1 MCFRF
6 LILRS
11 SCFGANKFEA
21 GASKY
26 VYKMEI
32 KIKEGKKTAIL
43 FGGSGLVGGF
53 CLDLL
58 LESLIYTKV
67 LCLGRKKL
75 NKEHEKLEQFIIDFD
90 NLAEVEKSIQ
100 GNDLFCALGTT
111 IKKAGSQ
118 EAFRK
123 VDFEYPAEIAKI
135 AAKNGVSQ
143 FILVS
148 SVGADSASKVFY
160 SKVKGELEDAIRELP
175 FWGVHILR
183 PSLLLGDRNE
193 SRPLERFGIMF
204 SRGIGFLM
212 GDLLG
217 KYQPV
222 EAEDVAKAMVIEAQ
236 SLEGGIKRLTSDAM
250 VKIGKSERDLL
261 E

>member
-1 MCFRF
+1 
-6 LILRS
+6 
-11 SCFGANKFEA
+11 
-21 GASKY
+21 
-26 VYKMEI
+26 VEI
-32 KIKEGKKTAIL
+32 KIEQGNKTAIL

-58 LESLIYTKV
+58 LKSPNYAKV
-67 LCLGRKKL
+67 ISFGRKKL
-75 NKEHEKLEQFIIDFD
+75 KREHEKLEQFEIDFN
-90 NLAEVEKSIQ
+90 NLSEYKNLIR

-123 VDFEYPAEIAKI
+123 VDFEYPKEIATI

-143 FILVS
+143 IILVS
-148 SVGADSASKVFY
+148 SVGADSKSKVFY
-160 SKVKGELEDAIRELP
+160 SQVKGELEDAIRALP
-175 FWGVHILR
+175 FWGIHILR

-193 SRPLERFGIMF
+193 SRPLEKMGIIF
-204 SRGIGFLM
+204 SKGIDFLM

-222 EAEDVAKAMVIEAQ
+222 KAEDVAKAMVIEAQ

-250 VKIGKSERDLL
+250 VKIGKIERDLL

>member
-1 MCFRF
+1 
-6 LILRS
+6 
-11 SCFGANKFEA
+11 
-21 GASKY
+21 
-26 VYKMEI
+26 MEI
-32 KIKEGKKTAIL
+32 KIEEGNKTAIL

-58 LESLIYTKV
+58 LESPIYTRV
-67 LCLGRKKL
+67 LSFGRRKL
-75 NKEHEKLEQFIIDFD
+75 EKEHEKLEQFEIDFE
-90 NLAEVEKSIQ
+90 NLSQYKKLIR

-118 EAFRK
+118 EAFRR
-123 VDFEYPAEIAKI
+123 VDYEYPKEIASI

-148 SVGADSASKVFY
+148 ASGADSKSKIFY
-160 SKVKGELEDAIRELP
+160 SKVKGELEDAIKELP
-175 FWGVHILR
+175 FWGIYILR
-183 PSLLLGDRNE
+183 PSLLLGDRKE
-193 SRPLERFGIMF
+193 SRPLERFGIII

-217 KYQPV
+217 QYQPV
-222 EAEDVAKAMVIEAQ
+222 KAEDVAKSMIVEAQ
-236 SLEGGIKRLTSDAM
+236 SLEGGVKRLTSDAM
-250 VKIGKSERDLL
+250 VKIGKAEKDLL

>member
-1 MCFRF
+1 
-6 LILRS
+6 
-11 SCFGANKFEA
+11 
-21 GASKY
+21 
-26 VYKMEI
+26 MEI

-58 LESLIYTKV
+58 LESPIYAKV
-67 LCLGRKKL
+67 LSFGRKKM
-75 NKEHEKLEQFIIDFD
+75 NREHKKLEQIVIDFD
-90 NLAEVEKSIQ
+90 NLSESENLIQ
-100 GNDLFCALGTT
+100 GNDLFCTLGTT

-123 VDFEYPAEIAKI
+123 VDLVYPAEIAKI
-135 AAKNGVSQ
+135 AVKNGVSQ

-148 SVGADSASKVFY
+148 SAGADSNSSSFY
-160 SKVKGELEDAIRELP
+160 TKVKGELEDVIRELP
-175 FWGVHILR
+175 FWGIHILR
-183 PSLLLGDRNE
+183 PSLLLGNRKE
-193 SRPLERFGIMF
+193 SRPLERFGIIV

-222 EAEDVAKAMVIEAQ
+222 KAEDVAKAMVIEAQ

>member
-1 MCFRF
+1 
-6 LILRS
+6 
-11 SCFGANKFEA
+11 
-21 GASKY
+21 
-26 VYKMEI
+26 MEI
-32 KIKEGKKTAIL
+32 KIEQGNKTAIL

-58 LESLIYTKV
+58 LESPIYAKV
-67 LCLGRKKL
+67 LSFGRKKL
-75 NKEHEKLEQFIIDFD
+75 NKEHEKLEQIEIDF
-90 NLAEVEKSIQ
+90 EKLSQYQKLIQ

-123 VDFEYPAEIAKI
+123 VDLEYPAEIAKI
-135 AAKNGVSQ
+135 AVKNGVSQ

-148 SVGADSASKVFY
+148 SAGADSKSNNFY
-160 SKVKGELEDAIRELP
+160 TKVKGELEDIIRELP
-175 FWGVHILR
+175 FWGIHILR
-183 PSLLLGDRNE
+183 PSLLLGDRKE
-193 SRPLERFGIMF
+193 SRPLERFGIIV

-222 EAEDVAKAMVIEAQ
+222 KAEDVAKAMVVEAQ

>member
-1 MCFRF
+1 
-6 LILRS
+6 
-11 SCFGANKFEA
+11 
-21 GASKY
+21 
-26 VYKMEI
+26 MEI
-32 KIKEGKKTAIL
+32 KIEEGNKTAIL

-58 LESLIYTKV
+58 LESPIYSKV
-67 LCLGRKKL
+67 LSFGRRKL
-75 NKEHEKLEQFIIDFD
+75 EKEHEKLEQFEIDF
-90 NLAEVEKSIQ
+90 EKVSQYKKLIR

-123 VDFEYPAEIAKI
+123 VDYEYPKEIATI
-135 AAKNGVSQ
+135 AAKNGVNQ

-148 SVGADSASKVFY
+148 SVGADAKSKVFY
-160 SKVKGELEDAIRELP
+160 SQVKGELEEAIMKMP

-183 PSLLLGDRNE
+183 PSMLLGKREE
-193 SRPLERFGIMF
+193 SRPLEKIGIIF
-204 SRGIGFLM
+204 SKGIDFLM

-222 EAEDVAKAMVIEAQ
+222 KAEDVAKAMVVEAQ
-236 SLEGGIKRLTSDAM
+236 NLEEGIKRLTSDAM

>member
-1 MCFRF
+1 
-6 LILRS
+6 
-11 SCFGANKFEA
+11 
-21 GASKY
+21 
-26 VYKMEI
+26 MEI
-32 KIKEGKKTAIL
+32 KIKEGNKTAIL

-58 LESLIYTKV
+58 LESPNYSKV
-67 LCLGRKKL
+67 LSFGRRKL
-75 NKEHEKLEQFIIDFD
+75 KKEHRKLKQIEIDFD
-90 NLAEVEKSIQ
+90 NLSQYENLIQ

-123 VDFEYPAEIAKI
+123 VDFEYPKEIATI
-135 AAKNGVSQ
+135 AAKNGISQ

-148 SVGADSASKVFY
+148 SVGADAKSKVFY
-160 SKVKGELEDAIRELP
+160 SQVKGELEDAIMELP
-175 FWGVHILR
+175 FWGIHILR
-183 PSLLLGDRNE
+183 PSMLLGKRE
-193 SRPLERFGIMF
+193 ERRPLEKIGIMF
-204 SRGIGFLM
+204 SKGIDFLV

-222 EAEDVAKAMVIEAQ
+222 KAEDVAKAMVVEAQ
-236 SLEGGIKRLTSDAM
+236 KLEGGVKKLTSDAM
-250 VKIGKSERDLL
+250 VKIGKIERDLL

>member
-1 MCFRF
+1 
-6 LILRS
+6 
-11 SCFGANKFEA
+11 
-21 GASKY
+21 
-26 VYKMEI
+26 MEI

-58 LESLIYTKV
+58 LESPIYSRV
-67 LCLGRKKL
+67 LSFGRKKL
-75 NKEHEKLEQFIIDFD
+75 KKEHEKLEQHIIDFD
-90 NLAEVEKSIQ
+90 RLTEAKKLIR
-100 GNDLFCALGTT
+100 GNDLFCSLGTT

-123 VDFEYPAEIAKI
+123 VDFEYPKEIATI
-135 AAKNGVSQ
+135 AAQNGVNQ
-143 FILVS
+143 LILVS
-148 SVGADSASKVFY
+148 ASGANSKSNIFY
-160 SKVKGELEDAIRELP
+160 NQVKGELEDAVKELP
-175 FWGVHILR
+175 FWGIHILR
-183 PSLLLGDRNE
+183 PSLLLGKREE
-193 SRPLERFGIMF
+193 SRPLERLGILV
-204 SRGIGFLM
+204 SKSIGFLV

-222 EAEDVAKAMVIEAQ
+222 KAVDVAKSMVLEAQ

-250 VKIGKSERDLL
+250 VKIGKKERDLL

>member
-1 MCFRF
+1 
-6 LILRS
+6 
-11 SCFGANKFEA
+11 
-21 GASKY
+21 
-26 VYKMEI
+26 MEI
-32 KIKEGKKTAIL
+32 KIEQGNKTAIL

-58 LESLIYTKV
+58 LESPNYAKV
-67 LCLGRKKL
+67 LSFGRRKL
-75 NKEHEKLEQFIIDFD
+75 NKEHEKLEQIVIDF
-90 NLAEVEKSIQ
+90 EKLSQYQKLIR

-123 VDFEYPAEIAKI
+123 VDFEYPKEIATI

-148 SVGADSASKVFY
+148 ASGADSTSKIFY
-160 SKVKGELEDAIRELP
+160 NKVKGELEDEIKKLP
-175 FWGVHILR
+175 FWSIHVLR
-183 PSLLLGDRNE
+183 PSLLLGDRKE
-193 SRPLERFGIMF
+193 SRPLERFGIIV

-222 EAEDVAKAMVIEAQ
+222 KAEDVAKAMVLEAQ

>member
-1 MCFRF
+1 
-6 LILRS
+6 
-11 SCFGANKFEA
+11 
-21 GASKY
+21 
-26 VYKMEI
+26 MEI

-58 LESLIYTKV
+58 LESPIYTKV
-67 LCLGRKKL
+67 ISFGRKRL
-75 NKEHEKLEQFIIDFD
+75 NKEHEKLEQLVIDFD
-90 NLAEVEKSIQ
+90 ELSKKENLIK

-118 EAFRK
+118 DAFRK
-123 VDFEYPAEIAKI
+123 VDYEYPAKIAKI

-148 SVGADSASKVFY
+148 SAGADSKSNVFY
-160 SKVKGELEDAIRELP
+160 SKVKGELEDAIRALP
-175 FWGVHILR
+175 FWGIHILR
-183 PSLLLGDRNE
+183 PSLLLGDRKE
-193 SRPLERFGIMF
+193 SRPLERIGIIF
-204 SRGIGFLM
+204 SKGIGFLM

-222 EAEDVAKAMVIEAQ
+222 KAEDVAKAMVIEAQ
-236 SLEGGIKRLTSDAM
+236 SLEGGVKRLTSDAM
-250 VKIGKSERDLL
+250 VKIGKTERDLL